1 MGNKSSEVPDMRKS
15 HKKQLPLCQPL
26 PDHPKAK
33 EMKEISHILDQN
45 RSIYD
50 LVLQDISNG
59 KSESGA
65 QGMTAEQVLRAALIK
80 QMMGF
85 SYENLEFHLEDS
97 VTYRWFCRF
106 TFQDSFRKSTLNQNI
121 KAISPETWEE
131 VNRILLEYA
140 KVNAIEAGR
149 EVRVDCTPVESN
161 IHKPYDSDLLWDGVR
176 VLTRLMDA
184 ARIECNIDFE
194 YMNHSR
200 ASKRRSIEIM
210 NAKTAKKR
218 NRKYKELLKLSNS
231 TVEYAEGALK
241 ALETS
246 SSIGAEIIKNQLSHF
261 IPLLKK
267 VIDQTTR
274 RVINDEAVPAS
285 EKIFSIFEE
294 HTDIII
300 KDRRDIYYGHK
311 ICLSGGASNLILD
324 CQILDGN
331 SEDSTLTK
339 EMLERQQEIYGR
351 SPLKVA
357 LDGGFASK
365 ENLKEAKEMGI
376 KDVCF
381 AKKRGLDISDM
392 CRSEYVYKRLRN
404 FRAGIESGISW
415 LKRTFGLTR
424 CLWRGLESFKSYVWA
439 SIVSANLLTLARHRL
454 A

>member
-1 MGNKSSEVPDMRKS
+1 MIFIHGWT
-15 HKKQLPLCQPL
+15 
-26 PDHPKAK
+26 
-33 EMKEISHILDQN
+33 
-45 RSIYD
+45 
-50 LVLQDISNG
+50 QDISKG
-59 KSESGA
+59 KSNTGA

-85 SYENLEFHLEDS
+85 SYEELEFHLQDS
-97 VTYRWFCRF
+97 ITYRWFCRF
-106 TFQDSFRKSTLNQNI
+106 HLQDSFKKSTLNHNI
-121 KAISPETWEE
+121 KAITPETWEE
-131 VNRILLEYA
+131 VNRVLLEYA
-140 KVNAIEAGR
+140 KKNAIEAGR
-149 EVRVDCTPVESN
+149 KVRVDCTPVESN

-176 VLTRLMDA
+176 VLTRLMDS
-184 ARIECNIDFE
+184 ARCECNVDFE

-210 NAKTAKKR
+210 NAKTAKRR
-218 NRKYKELLKLSNS
+218 NRKYKELLKLSNR

-241 ALETS
+241 ALEAS
-246 SSIGAEIIKNQLSHF
+246 SVSIEAEMIKNQLSHF
-261 IPLLKK
+261 IPLVKK

-274 RVINDEAVPAS
+274 RIMNDEAVPAS

-331 SEDSTLTK
+331 PEDSTLTK
-339 EMLERQQEIYGR
+339 DMLERQQEIYGR
-351 SPLKVA
+351 PPLKVA

-381 AKKRGLDISDM
+381 AKKRTGDI
-392 CRSEYVYKRLRN
+392 
-404 FRAGIESGISW
+404 
-415 LKRTFGLTR
+415 
-424 CLWRGLESFKSYVWA
+424 
-439 SIVSANLLTLARHRL
+439 RHMPQ
-454 A
+454 